1 MNFLN
6 PTGQNDQPVQAK
18 ITMTMKRGDV
28 LRHELAGAAGWG
40 DPLERDPNAVLRD
53 VRNEMIS
60 VDTARRDY
68 GVAVDIDTWSID
80 ESETKK
86 LRKAIEQ
93 ARGWTE
99 VPSVLRE
106 DPVGLSS

>member
-1 MNFLN
+1 MYSPVSGESAAYN
-6 PTGQNDQPVQAK
+6 PDGLLLRATDA
-18 ITMTMKRGDV
+18 

-106 DPVGLSS
+106 DPAGLAS

>member
-1 MNFLN
+1 MA
-6 PTGQNDQPVQAK
+6 PGA
-18 ITMTMKRGDV
+18 
-28 LRHELAGAAGWG
+28 AGAAGWG
-40 DPLERDPNAVLRD
+40 DPLERDPKAVLRD

-68 GVAVDIDTWSID
+68 GVAVDIGTWSID
-80 ESETKK
+80 ESETEK

-106 DPVGLSS
+106 EPVGLPS